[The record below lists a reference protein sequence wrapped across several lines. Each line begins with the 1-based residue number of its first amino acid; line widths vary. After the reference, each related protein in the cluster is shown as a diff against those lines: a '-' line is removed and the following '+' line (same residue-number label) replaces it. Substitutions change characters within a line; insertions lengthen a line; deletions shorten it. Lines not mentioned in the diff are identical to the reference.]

1 MILHAKRWDV
11 YMNGKRSLIK
21 DGNSVVVSGSD
32 GNNVLWG
39 VVDNNFVEEI
49 N

>member
-1 MILHAKRWDV
+1 
-11 YMNGKRSLIK
+11 MNEKRSLIK
-21 DGNSVVVSGSD
+21 GGNSVVVSGSD

-39 VVDNNFVEEI
+39 VVDNNVVEEL